1 MDKASQNFDEK
12 FEQLCQ
18 WAVQCEWDDI
28 PSVVKERALMLLCDD
43 ISAMVAGSVE
53 PEVSKFREIVLSRST
68 SGDSVI
74 FAQGLPTADRISAA
88 AVNALA
94 GNWCELDGGFRRA
107 VCHAGV
113 CTLPA
118 LLAEGQARSLTFA
131 QLLRCVVLSYEI
143 ITRIAMTF
151 KFDTMK
157 VHSHAM
163 WSSMGSAASVVL
175 ARNGTVNELIG
186 AITAA
191 ATTTPIGPR
200 RHLMEGV
207 LVRNCWA
214 SAGAVHGFLSAD
226 WSASGIMG
234 SSSSIPA
241 VFMEILEAKMDT
253 QALISQI
260 GNEWSLNASYHK
272 IYACCQHGHSS
283 IEAVL
288 AMLDLAQNFP
298 LINEIAAIDVY
309 TFPLALSLNNSTP
322 PTTLGA
328 KFSLPHMVAA
338 ALIYKTGGPRA
349 FYRDTL
355 SDEAV
360 AILREK
366 VNLMPFDKP
375 LIPPNDRPSKIVI
388 KTYDGKIFEQECLS
402 SQGGPDRPFSQD
414 VVLKKINDLSAVALP
429 GLVYLA
435 ASFDMSQATH
445 TSWKEILSQAQE
457 KPINSW

>member
-1 MDKASQNFDEK
+1 MNQAAQNFGEK
-12 FEQLCQ
+12 FERLCQ

-28 PSVVKERALMLLCDD
+28 PDVVKQRALMLLCDD
-43 ISAMVAGSVE
+43 ISAMLAGSVE
-53 PEVSKFREIVLSRST
+53 PEVGKFREIVLSRST

-74 FAQGLPTADRISAA
+74 FAKGLPTTDRISAA

-131 QLLRCVVLSYEI
+131 QLLRCIVLAYEI

-175 ARNGTVNELIG
+175 ARNGTANELVG

-226 WSASGIMG
+226 WSSSGIMG

-241 VFMEILEAKMDT
+241 VFMEILEAKMAT
-253 QALISQI
+253 EALISQI

-288 AMLDLAQNFP
+288 EMLDLAHDFP
-298 LINEIAAIDVY
+298 PIHDIAAIDVY
-309 TFPLALSLNNSTP
+309 TFPLALSLNNATP

-349 FYRDTL
+349 FYQDTL
-355 SDEAV
+355 SDPTV

-366 VNLMPFDKP
+366 VNLMPFDKS
-375 LIPPNDRPSKIVI
+375 LTPPNDRPSKIVI
-388 KTYDGKIFEQECLS
+388 KTYGGKIFEQECLS

-414 VVLKKINDLSAVALP
+414 VVLNKINDLSAIDLP
-429 GLVYLA
+429 GLVHLA
-435 ASFDMSQATH
+435 ASFDMSQANRVG
-445 TSWKEILSQAQE
+445 WKEILKLIQE
-457 KPINSW
+457 KPIHA

>member
-1 MDKASQNFDEK
+1 MDKAFQNFDEK

-118 LLAEGQARSLTFA
+118 LLAEGQARALTFA

-241 VFMEILEAKMDT
+241 VFMEILEAKMDP

-288 AMLDLAQNFP
+288 AMLDLAQDFP